1 MVRVMGKAFVK
12 GGTPVGSESL
22 CRTCNSAHIMV
33 GYRESERVTM
43 CNDVH
48 PNIVVP
54 FTIYECSGY
63 YDKNRPSWEQMQK
76 LAIDVT
82 PAPMKPV
89 GFKVGVGF
97 HEAAAPRKVAVP
109 VDDDDLDEDE

>member
-1 MVRVMGKAFVK
+1 MK

-22 CRTCNSAHIMV
+22 CRSCTSAHIMT
-33 GYRESERVTM
+33 GYRESEMVTI

-54 FTIYECSGY
+54 FNIYECTGY
-63 YDKNRPSWEQMQK
+63 YDKNRPNWEQMEK
-76 LAIDVT
+76 LAIDVV

-89 GFKVGVGF
+89 GFKVGKGFGETTVRVVEVG
-97 HEAAAPRKVAVP
+97 
-109 VDDDDLDEDE
+109 DDE